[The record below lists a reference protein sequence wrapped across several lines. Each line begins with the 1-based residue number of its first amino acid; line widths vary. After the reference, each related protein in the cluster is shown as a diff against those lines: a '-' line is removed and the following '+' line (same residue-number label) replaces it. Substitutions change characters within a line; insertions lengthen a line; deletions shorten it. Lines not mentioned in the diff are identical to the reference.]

1 MPQTKETD
9 RIPRSKVPENA
20 TRPILI
26 AGSSGHASVVA
37 DCIGKQG
44 RYRVVGCIDSFR
56 SVGAP
61 ACGASVLGTELDLR
75 ALQKRFGVVDI
86 AVAVGDNWGRARFA
100 DRIGALMREAR
111 FPVIVHP
118 SAQIGTGVTI
128 GEGSVILAN
137 AVVNANALIGRF
149 CILNTKSSLDHDS
162 VMEDFSSLAPGAT
175 LGGRVVV
182 GAYSAVSI
190 GACVIQGLR
199 IGKHSVIGAGAVVVR
214 DIPDYVVAYGNPARV
229 QRTRKA
235 GDPYL

>member
-1 MPQTKETD
+1 MSSD
-9 RIPRSKVPENA
+9 SSL
-20 TRPILI
+20 PILI
-26 AGSSGHASVVA
+26 AGASGHASVVA
-37 DCIGKQG
+37 DCIEKQG
-44 RYRVVGCIDSFR
+44 RYHVVGCIDSNR
-56 SVGAP
+56 SAGVS
-61 ACGASVLGTELDLR
+61 ACGAMVLGSEWDLP
-75 ALQKRFGVVDI
+75 ALRNQFGAVDI
-86 AVAVGDNWGRARFA
+86 VVAVGDNWGRAQFA
-100 DRIGALMREAR
+100 DRITALMGEAR
-111 FPVIVHP
+111 FPMIVHP
-118 SAQIGTGVTI
+118 SAQIGRGVKI

-137 AVVNANALIGRF
+137 AVVNANASVGRF

-182 GAYSAVSI
+182 GAYSAISI

-229 QRTRKA
+229 RRTRKA